1 MAGGRR
7 GGSSSVG
14 EGWPAAI
21 EDLAMLAQ
29 ATNNDPVRLGAIRA
43 RLDAMAQRATLL
55 RLGGYLPA
63 TRRAEMVEADIRR
76 MGEDIFKAIEKHQV
90 PDEVVEDL
98 LEALDSPVGPSNG
111 HGG

>member
-1 MAGGRR
+1 
-7 GGSSSVG
+7 
-14 EGWPAAI
+14 
-21 EDLAMLAQ
+21 MLAQ

-55 RLGGYLPA
+55 RLGGYLSA

-111 HGG
+111 TADRRRNRRFREAAKPTPRCIRGSL